1 MDIGKMYE
9 DRRRSPGEAVQLI
22 TDGQRC
28 CTDLAA
34 AIPPE
39 LIEALADRVK
49 RGEVR
54 GIRLDTSLDIG
65 QYSCFTDDVL
75 KNLTPVTWFSG
86 RELASEVNRGMA
98 DVMPCHYRDM
108 PLLHRDYCD
117 TDVFMALVSPMDRH
131 GYFSAGTSA
140 SYSEEV
146 IRRAG
151 HIILEVNPNMPRALS
166 GPVIHISQVDAL
178 CESERP
184 LPVLPRAKIDETS
197 RRIGKL
203 MAQEV
208 PDGATIQM
216 GIGAVPEA
224 FGMAL
229 LDKHDIGIHT
239 ELLTDSMIEMI
250 ERGVVTNER
259 KPIHRGKTVATL
271 AFGSRRVYDY
281 INDNPAMEMLPVG
294 YVNNPEVIAQHPNFI
309 SVNAALEVDFYGQ
322 VCAESL
328 GTRHVSGSGGQA
340 DYVRGAVQS
349 KGGKS
354 FIAFH
359 STAAH
364 GTVSRIRPTLT
375 PGAIVTTHKNDV
387 DCIVTEYGIARLRG
401 KTLSERTKELI
412 SIAHPKFRDELIYE
426 AKRQNIL
433 I

>member
-1 MDIGKMYE
+1 MNIQEMYE
-9 DRRRSPGEAVQLI
+9 DKKRSPEEAAQVI
-22 TDGQRC
+22 SDGNRC

-34 AIPPE
+34 AIPPA
-39 LIEALADRVK
+39 LIGALAKRV
-49 RGEVR
+49 REGNVN

-65 QYSCFTDDVL
+65 QYSCFTDDIL
-75 KNLTPVTWFSG
+75 ENLRPVTWFSG
-86 RELASEVNRGMA
+86 KELAAEVNRGQA
-98 DVMPCHYRDM
+98 DLMPCHYRDM
-108 PLLHRDYCD
+108 PILHRDYCD

-131 GYFSAGTSA
+131 GYFSTGTSA

-146 IRRAG
+146 IRKAK

-178 CESERP
+178 CESNTP
-184 LPVLPRAKIDETS
+184 LPILPKTEIDETS
-197 RRIGKL
+197 RRIGEL
-203 MAQEV
+203 MAEEV

-229 LDKHDIGIHT
+229 LDKHDLGIHT

-250 ERGVVTNER
+250 ERGVVTNDR

-271 AFGSRRVYDY
+271 AFGSQRVYDY

-294 YVNNPEVIAQHPNFI
+294 YVNNPEVIAQHPDFI

-328 GTRHVSGSGGQA
+328 GTKHISGSGGQA

-364 GTVSRIRPTLT
+364 GKVSRIRPTLS

-401 KTLSERTKELI
+401 RTLSERTKALI
-412 SIAHPKFRDELIYE
+412 SIAHPKFREELTFA
-426 AKRQNIL
+426 AKKENI
-433 I
+433 II